1 MTDGHSRV
9 FRPAL
14 AREDGSFSSNIARD
28 EKFVPTLFRKKGGD
42 GKIFFI
48 FYRIF
53 FRFFEIFRDFSV
65 FLPSGGIQ
73 TLSVLSKTAKT
84 CISSLAVKV

>member
-53 FRFFEIFRDFSV
+53 FV
-65 FLPSGGIQ
+65 FLPTGDIQ
-73 TLSVLSKTAKT
+73 TLSVLSKTANT
-84 CISSLAVKV
+84 CIFSLAVKV

>member
-28 EKFVPTLFRKKGGD
+28 EKFVPTLFPKKGGD

-53 FRFFEIFRDFSV
+53 FV
-65 FLPSGGIQ
+65 FLPSGDIQ
-73 TLSVLSKTAKT
+73 TLSVLSKTANT